1 MSSGAV
7 AAMPKFTTKFTKKY
21 RRFIRETRRRH
32 QTFGFDVRRLAWAE
46 PLLGF
51 LFNEWWR
58 VQLTGLDRLPKNE
71 AALIVGNMNGVVP
84 WPALMLI
91 YAAMSHKVNP
101 RRINIVADMDW
112 IEDERVH
119 NALLELGFVPWS
131 SENLKQLFS
140 KGELVAVFPEGLA
153 AVNKPFSERYRL
165 REFDWTRLLPAI
177 EQGVRV
183 HTLSTVGCDEAI
195 PNILSFES
203 LKEHL
208 SLKTF
213 MATPFFPWLPF
224 PLNLSSFPVKWYMS
238 IGKPIPYKVETGRDS
253 LENTA
258 NSLTR
263 FVEGEIQAELNRMLR
278 LRSKSFV

>member
-1 MSSGAV
+1 MNSV
-7 AAMPKFTTKFTKKY
+7 LAAMPKFTRKY
-21 RRFIRETRRRH
+21 RRFIKETVRRK
-32 QTFGFDVRRLAWAE
+32 QTFGFDVRRLAGAE

-51 LFNEWWR
+51 LFKEWWH
-58 VQLTGLDRLPKNE
+58 VELKGLERLPKNE
-71 AALIVGNMNGVVP
+71 PALIVGNSSGVVP

-112 IEDERVH
+112 IDDERLH
-119 NALLELGFVPWS
+119 SALLELGFVPWS

-140 KGELVAVFPEGLA
+140 KGELVAVFPEGLP
-153 AVNKPFSERYRL
+153 AVNKPFAERYRL

-177 EQGVRV
+177 EQGVRIYP
-183 HTLSTVGCDEAI
+183 LATVGCDEAI
-195 PNILSFES
+195 PNILSFEN
-203 LKEHL
+203 LKPFL
-208 SLKTF
+208 SLPAF

-224 PLNLSSFPVKWYMS
+224 PLNMSSFPIKWFMS
-238 IGKPIPYKVETGRDS
+238 VSKPVTYKVEQNRDL

-258 NSLTR
+258 KNTTR
-263 FVEGEIQAELNRMLR
+263 FVEGEIQAEINRMLR

>member
-1 MSSGAV
+1 MNSVLV
-7 AAMPKFTTKFTKKY
+7 AAMPKFTKKY
-21 RRFIRETRRRH
+21 RRFIKETVRRK
-32 QTFGFDVRRLAWAE
+32 QTFGFDVRRLAGAE

-51 LFNEWWR
+51 LFNEGWH
-58 VQLTGLDRLPKNE
+58 VELKGLDRLPKNE
-71 AALIVGNMNGVVP
+71 PALIIGNSNGLVP

-112 IEDERVH
+112 IDDERLH
-119 NALLELGFVPWS
+119 SALLELGFVPWS

-140 KGELVAVFPEGLA
+140 NGELVAVFPEGLP
-153 AVNKPFSERYRL
+153 AVNKPFAERYRL

-177 EQGVRV
+177 EQGVRIYP
-183 HTLSTVGCDEAI
+183 LATVGCDEAI
-195 PNILSFES
+195 PNILSFEH
-203 LKEHL
+203 LKPFL
-208 SLKTF
+208 SLPAF

-224 PLNLSSFPVKWYMS
+224 PLNLSSFPIKWYMS
-238 IGKPIPYKVETGRDS
+238 VSKPIAYKVEQNRDL

-258 NSLTR
+258 KDTTR
-263 FVEGEIQAELNRMLR
+263 FVEGEIQAEINRMLR

>member
-1 MSSGAV
+1 MNSVLV
-7 AAMPKFTTKFTKKY
+7 AAMPKFTKKY
-21 RRFIRETRRRH
+21 RRFIKETVRRK
-32 QTFGFDVRRLAWAE
+32 QTFGFDVRRLAGAE

-51 LFNEWWR
+51 LFNEWWH
-58 VQLTGLDRLPKNE
+58 VELKGLDRLPKNE
-71 AALIVGNMNGVVP
+71 PALIIGNSNGLVP

-112 IEDERVH
+112 IDDERLH
-119 NALLELGFVPWS
+119 SALLELGFVPWS

-140 KGELVAVFPEGLA
+140 NGELVAVFPEGLP
-153 AVNKPFSERYRL
+153 AVNKPFAERYRL

-177 EQGVRV
+177 EQGVRIYP
-183 HTLSTVGCDEAI
+183 LATVGCDEAI
-195 PNILSFES
+195 PNILSFEH
-203 LKEHL
+203 LKPFL
-208 SLKTF
+208 SLPAF

-224 PLNLSSFPVKWYMS
+224 PLNLSSFPIKWYMS
-238 IGKPIPYKVETGRDS
+238 VSKPIAYKVEQNRDL

-258 NSLTR
+258 KDTTR
-263 FVEGEIQAELNRMLR
+263 FVEGEIQAEINRMLR